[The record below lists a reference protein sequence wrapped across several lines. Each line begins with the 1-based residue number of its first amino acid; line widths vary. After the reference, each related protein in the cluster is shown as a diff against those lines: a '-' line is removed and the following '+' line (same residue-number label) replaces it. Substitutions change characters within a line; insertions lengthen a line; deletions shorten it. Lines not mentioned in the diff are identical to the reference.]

1 MQNWSKSIPEGT
13 RDILFQDC
21 AVKIEIENKLR
32 GLYKKTGY
40 MEIITPTLE
49 YYDVFNIG
57 NQGVE
62 QESMYKLLDNSGRI
76 LVLRPDITMP
86 VARVAGTKLKGNY
99 YPLRFCYSMNVF
111 RTNENLNGKKNE
123 FTQCGVEIIGVENFR
138 ADVEVLTTAIK
149 AMLEIGIDNFKVE
162 LGQVQFFKGIAEEIK
177 MSSAD
182 IEKIRGFIENKN
194 FAALKDFLDNNEY
207 ELDGKTINALNSL
220 PRLFGG
226 IEVIN
231 KARTLTNNA
240 KAIEALDSIE
250 TIYKILEK
258 MELNQYF
265 SVDLGMVHHID
276 YYTGP
281 IFRAYVA
288 GYGNDVLFG
297 GRYDSL
303 IEQFGINI
311 PATGFAINVDSIVE
325 VMVKSNKNELDLSAD
340 YLIYYDVEL
349 MGQANILADQI
360 RRSGL
365 VCELALLKSKE
376 ENIEYAEKRKIKSM
390 IMIESNKDIVIYDV
404 QKKVTKLWN
413 WGI

>member
-1 MQNWSKSIPEGT
+1 M
-13 RDILFQDC
+13 
-21 AVKIEIENKLR
+21 
-32 GLYKKTGY
+32 
-40 MEIITPTLE
+40 
-49 YYDVFNIG
+49 
-57 NQGVE
+57 
-62 QESMYKLLDNSGRI
+62 
-76 LVLRPDITMP
+76 
-86 VARVAGTKLKGNY
+86 
-99 YPLRFCYSMNVF
+99 
-111 RTNENLNGKKNE
+111 
-123 FTQCGVEIIGVENFR
+123 
-138 ADVEVLTTAIK
+138 
-149 AMLEIGIDNFKVE
+149 
-162 LGQVQFFKGIAEEIK
+162 
-177 MSSAD
+177 
-182 IEKIRGFIENKN
+182 
-194 FAALKDFLDNNEY
+194 KDFLDNNDY
-207 ELDGKTINALNSL
+207 ELDEKTINALNSL

-226 IEVIN
+226 IEVID
-231 KARTLTNNA
+231 KARTLTNNP

-288 GYGNDVLFG
+288 GYGNDVVFG

-325 VMVKSNKNELDLSAD
+325 VMVKSDKNEIDLSAD